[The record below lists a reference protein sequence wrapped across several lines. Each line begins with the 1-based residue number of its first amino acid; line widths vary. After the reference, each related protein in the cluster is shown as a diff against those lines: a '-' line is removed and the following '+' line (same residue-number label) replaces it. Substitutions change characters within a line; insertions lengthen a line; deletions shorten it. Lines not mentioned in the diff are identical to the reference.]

1 VNESLIGLKSMR
13 TALLALD
20 QDVVDATRIERI
32 RLLEELKSACAA
44 AQAVETAAFVDS
56 QRAVQRQSGVPA
68 ERAER
73 GIASQV
79 GLAKRC
85 SPHAAARFVGW
96 AKILTT
102 ELPAT
107 FKALQRGQITE
118 WRATLLARETL
129 FLSREH
135 RAQLDAELAPRAEH
149 LGDKRLVAEARKLAY
164 ELDPAGYVERQR
176 AAEKDRRVSLRP
188 APDTMSRLTALL
200 PVTDGV
206 GAYAALCRDAD
217 ALIAAGDPRT
227 RGQVMADLVTE
238 RLTGQATAHGVPV
251 EVNLVISTDTLLG
264 NGDEPAHLD
273 GVGPV
278 PAPAARDMILD
289 TGAPMW
295 LRRIFTAPGSGQIV
309 AVESK
314 RRLFTP
320 GQRRWIKLRDQYCR
334 TPWCEAPIR
343 HTDHVQPHDDG
354 GATRIDN
361 GQGLCVACNHAK
373 QAPGWRA
380 RPGPGGTITTV
391 TPTGHRYRSRPP
403 SLPGRPRGS
412 PMECTA
418 ADFIWSAAA

>member
-1 VNESLIGLKSMR
+1 MSDSLAGV
-13 TALLALD
+13 LAAVRDLAVASEDAARVD
-20 QDVVDATRIERI
+20 QI
-32 RLLEELKSACAA
+32 RAVEELKAAAAA
-44 AQAVETAAFVDS
+44 AQARVTASFVDS
-56 QRAVQRQSGVPA
+56 QRRAQRDAGVKA
-68 ERAER
+68 ERCER
-73 GIASQV
+73 GIAAQV

-107 FKALQRGQITE
+107 FAALQRGAITE
-118 WRATLLARETL
+118 WRATLLARETV
-129 FLSREH
+129 FLSRED
-135 RAQLDAELAPRAEH
+135 RAQLDAQLAPRAEQ

-188 APDTMSRLTALL
+188 APDTMARLTALL
-200 PVTDGV
+200 PVAGGV

-217 ALIAAGDPRT
+217 ARIAAGDPRT
-227 RGQVMADLVTE
+227 RGQVMADLLTE
-238 RLTGQATAHGVPV
+238 RLTGHANADGAPV

-264 NGDEPAHLD
+264 NGDEPAQVD
-273 GVGPV
+273 GLGPV
-278 PAPAARDMILD
+278 PAPAAREMVLH
-289 TGAPMW
+289 TGAPVW
-295 LRRIFTAPGSGQIV
+295 LRRIFTAPGSGHIV

-320 GQRRWIKLRDQYCR
+320 GQRRWIRLRDQYCR

-343 HTDHVQPHDDG
+343 HVDHVQPHDAG
-354 GATRIDN
+354 GPTSIDN

-380 RPGPGGTITTV
+380 RPGPAGTITTI

-403 SLPGRPRGS
+403 DLPGRPRGS
-412 PMECTA
+412 PLERIA
-418 ADFIWSAAA
+418 ADYLWPAA